1 MATSSAEARYG
12 CLPSSPAIKAGGWV
26 DRGYSE
32 GVSTSGNE
40 TKQLDELYNAADL
53 ISGGIE
59 LIRESRDALQ
69 ILVDKLDKQFD
80 DLNVKGNRKELL
92 AEIEEIDK
100 DTQYSGKI
108 AAANDTMYVLKARL
122 NETRTKAKR
131 LAKKLDMPVHTETV
145 STSSDAAMKGEIN
158 GEDGEFSA
166 NAGAWLSE
174 DLLINSVVESEDMM
188 YRTLKPKQLKI
199 PRFYGDEE
207 EFAEYWAI
215 FSTLDSLKGRAVIAV
230 KGIEMVPKNYQWIIE
245 TLKKKYSNRP
255 VNRARVVQKLVD
267 MRPATNTAES
277 CSDTHDKIRMLI
289 NQLVSAGQD
298 IRKMQDALWTEKILE
313 KFPYIIVKNVLTS
326 TQEL

>member
-1 MATSSAEARYG
+1 MAFTLHKKPIAYSAKSLGTLVEKY
-12 CLPSSPAIKAGGWV
+12 
-26 DRGYSE
+26 RGYSE

-100 DTQYSGKI
+100 DTQYSEKI

-145 STSSDAAMKGEIN
+145 STPSDAAMKGEIN
-158 GEDGEFSA
+158 GEDREFSA

-188 YRTLKPKQLKI
+188 CRTLKPKQLKI
-199 PRFYGDEE
+199 PRTASRE
-207 EFAEYWAI
+207 
-215 FSTLDSLKGRAVIAV
+215 GR
-230 KGIEMVPKNYQWIIE
+230 
-245 TLKKKYSNRP
+245 
-255 VNRARVVQKLVD
+255 KL
-267 MRPATNTAES
+267 P
-277 CSDTHDKIRMLI
+277 
-289 NQLVSAGQD
+289 
-298 IRKMQDALWTEKILE
+298 
-313 KFPYIIVKNVLTS
+313 
-326 TQEL
+326 